1 MLERVDVWEAPVR
14 ILHWIHVASMGVL
27 GFTGLYIAYPF
38 IDADDIAGVYVMGW
52 VRFIHFS
59 AAFVLAAAFLLR
71 FYWFFKGNRYEHWRT
86 WVPIGK
92 PRWQAL
98 WKMLRYYL
106 FIDSERPNYI
116 GVNPIAGLTYIG
128 LGVLLVLQ
136 GITGFALFSLPF
148 PSGFW
153 AGTFGWLI
161 ILFGAQAVR
170 LVHHVLLW
178 LFVTFFIVHLYLAV
192 LDDIEERS
200 GGVVSIISGEKF
212 EPVMEQKE

>member
-38 IDADDIAGVYVMGW
+38 IDADDIASVYLMGW

-71 FYWFFKGNRYEHWRT
+71 FYWFFKGNRYEHWRAWT
-86 WVPIGK
+86 PIGK